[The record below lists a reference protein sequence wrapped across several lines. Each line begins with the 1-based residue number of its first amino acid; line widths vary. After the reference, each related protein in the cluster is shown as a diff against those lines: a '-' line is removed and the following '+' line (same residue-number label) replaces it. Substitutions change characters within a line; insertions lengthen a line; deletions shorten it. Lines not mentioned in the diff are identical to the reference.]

1 MDDKLKNF
9 LLKLQEKERLML
21 LIIFADIETLKIE
34 DYKIKPL
41 KKFEIF
47 FTLIKNNFKITFH
60 KEKNTGIIVDVQMVG
75 AGGLEPSTLS
85 V

>member
-21 LIIFADIETLKIE
+21 LMIFADIETLKIE

-41 KKFEIF
+41 EKFENF
-47 FTLIKNNFKITFH
+47 FTLIKNNFKITFY
-60 KEKNTGIIVDVQMVG
+60 KEKSTSIIVDVRVVG
-75 AGGLEPSTLS
+75 A
-85 V
+85 